1 MKKSVGKLDIAKQF
15 EKIPIHTHTS
25 THTMPKR
32 AAEATLEQQVMEM
45 VDSLKPHMSDG
56 SYLDVC
62 SALKENHDHMEEYNE
77 TVEEADRDLLE
88 CKSMWQS
95 ITGNWDVLLPHITSY
110 LDDERIKNVKR
121 RLRQMIKRSQ
131 ATARKAR
138 AVRRQVKKG
147 FEEMNKVILVKLR
160 DIARHEQCL
169 QANA

>member
-1 MKKSVGKLDIAKQF
+1 
-15 EKIPIHTHTS
+15 
-25 THTMPKR
+25 MPKR
-32 AAEATLEQQVMEM
+32 AAEDPLEHQVMEM

-56 SYLDVC
+56 DYLNVC
-62 SALKENHDHMEEYNE
+62 SALKQNHDFMEECDE
-77 TVEEADRDLLE
+77 AVEEADRDLLE

-95 ITGNWDVLLPHITSY
+95 IPHITPY

-121 RLRQMIKRSQ
+121 RFCQMVKKSQ

-138 AVRRQVKKG
+138 AGRRQRKKD

-169 QANA
+169 QANAWRAQPSV

>member
-1 MKKSVGKLDIAKQF
+1 
-15 EKIPIHTHTS
+15 
-25 THTMPKR
+25 MPKR
-32 AAEATLEQQVMEM
+32 TAEDTLEHQVMEM
-45 VDSLKPHMSDG
+45 VDRLKPHMSDG
-56 SYLDVC
+56 NYLDVC
-62 SALKENHDHMEEYNE
+62 SALKQNYDFMEECDE
-77 TVEEADRDLLE
+77 AVEEADRDLLE

-131 ATARKAR
+131 ATARRAR
-138 AVRRQVKKG
+138 AGRRQRKKD
-147 FEEMNKVILVKLR
+147 FEEMYKVILVQLR

>member
-1 MKKSVGKLDIAKQF
+1 
-15 EKIPIHTHTS
+15 
-25 THTMPKR
+25 
-32 AAEATLEQQVMEM
+32 
-45 VDSLKPHMSDG
+45 
-56 SYLDVC
+56 
-62 SALKENHDHMEEYNE
+62 MEEYDE

-88 CKSMWQS
+88 CKSIWQS

-110 LDDERIKNVKR
+110 PDDELMNVKR
-121 RLRQMIKRSQ
+121 CLRQMIKKSQ

-138 AVRRQVKKG
+138 AGRRQLKKD